1 MLYYLMKS
9 VLKDILNDTLKRDG
23 KWSSTLLTM
32 FAFSMSVFF
41 YGWVDFFLHGFNSE
55 VFFAWVGLAGG
66 IKVTDAV
73 SKKVKPTL
81 Q

>member
-1 MLYYLMKS
+1 MLLLKRI
-9 VLKDILNDTLKRDG
+9 LKDTLQRDG

-32 FAFSMSVFF
+32 FVFSVSLFL

-55 VFFAWVGLAGG
+55 VFFAFVGLASG
-66 IKVTDAV
+66 IKVTDSI
-73 SKKVKPTL
+73 SKKIK